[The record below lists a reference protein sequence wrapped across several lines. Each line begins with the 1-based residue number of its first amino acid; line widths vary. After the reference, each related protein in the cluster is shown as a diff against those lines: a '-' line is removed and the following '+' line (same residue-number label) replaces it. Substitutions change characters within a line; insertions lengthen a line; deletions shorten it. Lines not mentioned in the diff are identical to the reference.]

1 MISNSSGGEMEMC
14 ELPYFN
20 NGGSASVLLTLD
32 STVIIIIN
40 ANGIVHLLRVK
51 HAHKSFHGLSDMTY
65 LG

>member
-1 MISNSSGGEMEMC
+1 MC

-51 HAHKSFHGLSDMTY
+51 HAHKSFRGLSDMMY